1 MASTV
6 LVIEDDASLRQT
18 IQEVLEFE
26 GYRVVT
32 AADGEEALAQLDRAA
47 PGVIL
52 LDLMMPRMNGYQ
64 FAEALAHSPR
74 HAATPIVLLTAD
86 GRAPEKASEVN
97 ATGWLNKPFSIDELV
112 RAVDEALHAPPR

>member
-1 MASTV
+1 MAGTV

-18 IQEVLEFE
+18 IQEVLEIE

-47 PGVIL
+47 PSVIL

-64 FAEALAHSPR
+64 FAEALASRPR
-74 HAATPIVLLTAD
+74 YATTPIVLLTAD
-86 GRAPEKASEVN
+86 GRAPEKASDVN
-97 ATGWLNKPFSIDELV
+97 ATGWLNKPFSIDDLV
-112 RAVDEALHAPPR
+112 RAVDEALRAPPR